1 MSADYYRSK
10 LRGTQ
15 AKEFYD
21 SIVTQIE
28 NGNLSG
34 RFELSGDKWRGMKE
48 DAINAISAVRL
59 DRPDFFFF
67 GREYRAEQIGTR
79 VTLSVD
85 VLYNKDQIGR
95 IRRILELLLDKL
107 ISDTDD
113 LNELEREKLIYK
125 RVALMRKYENN
136 GTPEDHS
143 VVGPV
148 LNGTGVCE
156 GYSALLALALRR
168 ARIRCICVSG
178 KGGNE
183 DHAWNVVWCYGVPCH
198 VDVTWES
205 VLEGEV
211 GYFYFNQSDA
221 EISLDHTVNP
231 RIHPACHTV
240 FEELKGVK
248 SFDSGKEGMNHII
261 GELASG
267 KDSARVE
274 IQKTHDLELWIKRAL
289 FFSPSGS
296 YRYTIDPIHKRA
308 LAVKVKK
315 TGKGKRKEK

>member
-1 MSADYYRSK
+1 MSADYYRNK

-21 SIVTQIE
+21 FIITQIE

-48 DAINAISAVRL
+48 DAINAMIAVKL

-67 GREYRAEQIGTR
+67 GREYRATQLGTR

-85 VLYNKDQIGR
+85 VLYTKNQITR
-95 IRRILELLLDKL
+95 IKKLLDLLLDKL
-107 ISDTDD
+107 TADTDG
-113 LNELEREKLIYK
+113 LNELDREKLIYK
-125 RVALMRKYENN
+125 RVALMRKYEDN
-136 GTPEDHS
+136 GAPEDHS
-143 VVGPV
+143 IVGPV

-156 GYSALLALALRR
+156 AYSALLALALRR

-178 KGGNE
+178 KGKDV
-183 DHAWNVVWCYGVPCH
+183 DHSWNVVWCYGVPCH

-205 VLEGEV
+205 VLNGDV

-221 EISLDHTVNP
+221 EISLDHTVNT
-231 RIHPACHTV
+231 RTHPVCQMV

-248 SFDSGKEGMNHII
+248 SFESGKEGMHHII
-261 GELASG
+261 GELTSG

-274 IQKTHDLELWIKRAL
+274 IQKTDDLELWIKRAI
-289 FFSPSGS
+289 FFSPAGS
-296 YRYTIDPIHKRA
+296 YRYTIDSVHKRA
-308 LAVKVKK
+308 LVVKEKK
-315 TGKGKRKEK
+315 TRRTNRKET